1 MKLSELKYLDP
12 QDIGNWPLL
21 PKSLVLAAL
30 FVVTIGAG
38 YFLDWNSQL
47 ETLTASEEQELK
59 LRDSYKDK
67 TSQAVN
73 LDLYQKQLADIETS
87 FSSLLRQL
95 PNKEEMEAL
104 LREINQSGIG
114 RGLQFELFKPAQ
126 KETVSEFYSELPVSI
141 RIVGKYHDLGGFASD
156 ISMLSRIVT
165 LNDLNLSL
173 SKDGKDGLLVMDVTA
188 KTYRYLDEKE
198 IAAQKAELKK
208 NKKNKESK

>member
-21 PKSLVLAAL
+21 PKSLVLAGL

-67 TSQAVN
+67 TSQAIN
-73 LDLYQKQLADIETS
+73 LDLYQKQLADIETT

>member
-21 PKSLVLAAL
+21 PKSLVLAGL

-67 TSQAVN
+67 TSQAIN
-73 LDLYQKQLADIETS
+73 LDLYQKQLADIETT

-198 IAAQKAELKK
+198 IAAQKAEQKK
-208 NKKNKESK
+208 NKKNKEGK